1 MIMII
6 RPAGSGLP
14 LCVVRALPS
23 TRGLANRNTHPSY
36 HICSA
41 PSRILTKDGN
51 LAHDADDSRGGGLGV
66 VPVFAG
72 AWLGHDCIN
81 GNLET
86 DAGCDTRHSAFVDSA
101 LLPQAPGLHSVSVVK
116 GLGHASLTVHAGR
129 RTMA

>member
-1 MIMII
+1 M
-6 RPAGSGLP
+6 RF
-14 LCVVRALPS
+14 VR
-23 TRGLANRNTHPSY
+23 N
-36 HICSA
+36 CSA

-101 LLPQAPGLHSVSVVK
+101 LLPQAPGPHSVSVVK